1 MECVIFDLD
10 GCLGDDNWRMKWLE
24 EMDLD
29 GYHSRCGHDLPMN
42 KGILER
48 HAGKP
53 KFFITGRPEKFKS
66 ITMEWITEELGIKT
80 PSVFMRPN
88 DCKDSTPTFKYKIA
102 KRLLSHGWDIAFAFD
117 DREDVLGAYRLAGVR
132 DGALYILDRNG
143 ARPLIVSKQK
153 QTVPEIFAAAI
164 ETYEQRS
171 KLYGENYKRF
181 GGVFLSIFP
190 DGKLPE
196 IRTTAD
202 MDRLQLLIQLT
213 NKLLR
218 YAENFSSGG
227 HQDSAHDICVYGAL
241 LEELTAD
248 E

>member
-53 KFFITGRPEKFKS
+53 KFFITGRPEKFKA
-66 ITMEWITEELGIKT
+66 ITMEWITEELGVKT

-88 DCKDSTPTFKYKIA
+88 DCKDPTPTFKYKIV

-117 DREDVLGAYRLAGVR
+117 DREDVLDAYRLAGVR
-132 DGALYILDRNG
+132 DDALYILDRNG

-164 ETYEQRS
+164 ETFNERNGMYGAS
-171 KLYGENYKRF
+171 YIKTAKLME
-181 GGVFLSIFP
+181 VLH
-190 DGKLPE
+190 PE
-196 IRTTAD
+196 GLNIKTAKEHE
-202 MDRLQLLIQLT
+202 LAHLWYLLIVKLT
-213 NKLLR
+213 RFANTGMTHRDSIHDLAV
-218 YAENFSSGG
+218 YAALIES
-227 HQDSAHDICVYGAL
+227 L
-241 LEELTAD
+241 LED
-248 E
+248 